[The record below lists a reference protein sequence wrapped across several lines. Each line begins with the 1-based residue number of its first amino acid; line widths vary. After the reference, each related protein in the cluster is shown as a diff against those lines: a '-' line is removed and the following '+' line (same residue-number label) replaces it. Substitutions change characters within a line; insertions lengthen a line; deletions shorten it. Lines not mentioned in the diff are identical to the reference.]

1 MDKLWIYIS
10 ELEKKPKKE
19 ESSPK
24 KTLRDMTSSTR
35 FMDMIKKETPKLRLL
50 LKRKS
55 IDYQENCLVDADF
68 ESRT

>member
-1 MDKLWIYIS
+1 MDKLWNYIS
-10 ELEKKPKKE
+10 ELEKKPKKD

-24 KTLRDMTSSTR
+24 KTLRDMTSSTK

-55 IDYQENCLVDADF
+55 IDY
-68 ESRT
+68 